1 MAAGR
6 LKIDIRRKRI
16 LELLA
21 QNGQVTVAELSGLL
35 NATQTTIRTD
45 LDTMA
50 AENRLVRIPG
60 GAIAIPAQP
69 VQTPVQEAAP
79 DALAAQK
86 RAIAA
91 KVLSHIQ
98 DGDTLFLNSG
108 STTLRVA
115 EALCARKRL
124 CVVTNSIRAA
134 EVLAGYPETH
144 VVLLGGEINAIYG
157 FTFGDD
163 AVQQLGRYQP
173 AWAILSV
180 DGVNAV
186 QGITTYHAEEAMV
199 NRIMI
204 QQAHR
209 AIIAA
214 DRRKVG
220 RAGFTGIC
228 RLDDR
233 FTVITDSGA
242 RPEELDEIAL
252 NSRTPE
258 TAMAERELVSC
269 LNRFLKTLSPT
280 ERNVFLWRYWHLD
293 SIADIAAR
301 TGFSTSKVTSMLF
314 RIRGRL
320 KKQLIK

>member
-1 MAAGR
+1 M
-6 LKIDIRRKRI
+6 
-16 LELLA
+16 
-21 QNGQVTVAELSGLL
+21 
-35 NATQTTIRTD
+35 
-45 LDTMA
+45 
-50 AENRLVRIPG
+50 
-60 GAIAIPAQP
+60 
-69 VQTPVQEAAP
+69 
-79 DALAAQK
+79 
-86 RAIAA
+86 
-91 KVLSHIQ
+91 
-98 DGDTLFLNSG
+98 
-108 STTLRVA
+108 A

-204 QQAHR
+204 QQAHQV
-209 AIIAA
+209 IVAA

-228 RLDDR
+228 RLDDC

-242 RPEELDEIAL
+242 KPEELDGIRATGAAVEV
-252 NSRTPE
+252 
-258 TAMAERELVSC
+258 AEE
-269 LNRFLKTLSPT
+269 
-280 ERNVFLWRYWHLD
+280 
-293 SIADIAAR
+293 A
-301 TGFSTSKVTSMLF
+301 
-314 RIRGRL
+314 
-320 KKQLIK
+320 

>member
-69 VQTPVQEAAP
+69 VQTPEETAP

-163 AVQQLGRYQP
+163 AVQ
-173 AWAILSV
+173 
-180 DGVNAV
+180 
-186 QGITTYHAEEAMV
+186 GITTYHAEEAMV

-242 RPEELDEIAL
+242 KPEELDEIRA
-252 NSRTPE
+252 TGAAVE
-258 TAMAERELVSC
+258 VAEE
-269 LNRFLKTLSPT
+269 
-280 ERNVFLWRYWHLD
+280 
-293 SIADIAAR
+293 A
-301 TGFSTSKVTSMLF
+301 
-314 RIRGRL
+314 
-320 KKQLIK
+320 

>member
-1 MAAGR
+1 MATGR
-6 LKIDIRRKRI
+6 LKIDIRRNKI

-50 AENRLVRIPG
+50 AENRLMRIPG
-60 GAIAIPAQP
+60 GAIAVPAQP
-69 VQTPVQEAAP
+69 VQPP
-79 DALAAQK
+79 AAQK

-91 KVLSHIQ
+91 KTLSHIQ

-115 EALCARKRL
+115 EALCVRKRL

-180 DGVNAV
+180 DGVNAA

-199 NRIMI
+199 NRVMF

-209 AIIAA
+209 TIIAA
-214 DRRKVG
+214 DRRKIG

-242 RPEELDEIAL
+242 KPEELDGIRATGAAVEV
-252 NSRTPE
+252 
-258 TAMAERELVSC
+258 AEE
-269 LNRFLKTLSPT
+269 
-280 ERNVFLWRYWHLD
+280 
-293 SIADIAAR
+293 A
-301 TGFSTSKVTSMLF
+301 
-314 RIRGRL
+314 
-320 KKQLIK
+320 